1 MMMMRMKRLKQKVV
15 HRRSG
20 NYAIHRVESVSSYL
34 IAPLKGR
41 RLHFLPQKFLR
52 NPITVKHVSTC
63 IFWSLFRE
71 VPVSVP
77 CTMGSM
83 HQLLATLKTCLI
95 SQVISDQVIFA
106 RRPPIKCGNPAKMHP
121 FKSKPAKNFTHFYS
135 DELQVFELSKMKIFS
150 NHILI

>member
-1 MMMMRMKRLKQKVV
+1 MMMMRMKRLKQKAV

-41 RLHFLPQKFLR
+41 RSHFLPQKFLR
-52 NPITVKHVSTC
+52 NPITVKRVSTR

-71 VPVSVP
+71 APVSVP

-95 SQVISDQVIFA
+95 AQVISDQVIFA
-106 RRPPIKCGNPAKMHP
+106 RRPPIKRGNPAKMHP
-121 FKSKPAKNFTHFYS
+121 FQIETSQKFH
-135 DELQVFELSKMKIFS
+135 
-150 NHILI
+150 

>member
-1 MMMMRMKRLKQKVV
+1 MAIMMMKRLKHKVV

-41 RLHFLPQKFLR
+41 HSHFLPQKFLQ

-83 HQLLATLKTCLI
+83 HQLLATLKTCI
-95 SQVISDQVIFA
+95 IAQVISDQVIFA

-121 FKSKPAKNFTHFYS
+121 FQIETSQKTHSF
-135 DELQVFELSKMKIFS
+135 LLK
-150 NHILI
+150 